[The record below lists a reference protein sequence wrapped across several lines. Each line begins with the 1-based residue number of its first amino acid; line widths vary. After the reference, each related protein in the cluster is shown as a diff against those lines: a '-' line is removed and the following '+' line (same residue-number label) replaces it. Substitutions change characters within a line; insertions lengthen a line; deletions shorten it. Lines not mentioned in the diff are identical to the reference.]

1 MRNNLILGFSLV
13 IILAMGTL
21 YFVATASTMS
31 NISMY
36 FRYHTVTEASPII
49 EELRT
54 YYLRKHSWE
63 GVREVFIT
71 SSELTA
77 EEVSRGITRSKFTL
91 LDDKYRIVYSENT
104 AEVESAST
112 PDMWS
117 NSVPINIP
125 GKTIGYLLPG
135 SLKVAPQEE
144 VTRQVIDVVGK
155 AILSTTLITGVIAFL
170 IATIITYRFVQ
181 PINNMIVVADKI
193 AQGDLSQR
201 VITEQVPEL
210 EQLGNSLN
218 KMASSLQLAER
229 TRRSLTA
236 DIAHEL
242 RTPLAIQKANIEAIE
257 DGLYPLEID
266 SLRPIQEQNELLSR
280 LVNDLRLMALA
291 DSGELRL
298 NMAPTDI
305 HQVCESVVKKFEVIL
320 QEKNLT
326 MVKICQNQIP
336 LVMADHD
343 RLEQI
348 MHNLLQNAVRY
359 GGSDSNI
366 EITSSREGDMI
377 TLSLRDHGPGIP
389 NELLDS
395 LFERFRRGD
404 PSRQFLEGSTGL
416 GLSIARKLAEAH
428 GGSLTAHN
436 HPEGGAVFT
445 LKIPINQSGRE
456 FPIQ

>member
-1 MRNNLILGFSLV
+1 MRNNLILGFTLV

-21 YFVATASTMS
+21 YFVATAATMS
-31 NISMY
+31 HINLF
-36 FRYHTVTEASPII
+36 FRYSSVTEASPIVQ
-49 EELRT
+49 ELQS
-54 YYLRKHSWE
+54 YYLQAHSWE

-91 LDDKYRIVYSENT
+91 LDDKYRIVYSEDT
-104 AEVESAST
+104 ANIGNHST

-117 NSVPINIP
+117 NSVPIVIP

-135 SLKVAPQEE
+135 SQKIASLEE
-144 VTRQVIDVVGK
+144 ITEQVVDVVGK
-155 AILSTTLITGVIAFL
+155 AILSTTLITSVIAFL
-170 IATIITYRFVQ
+170 IATIITYRFVR
-181 PINNMIVVADKI
+181 PINDMIVVADNI

-218 KMASSLQLAER
+218 KMASALQIAEKN
-229 TRRSLTA
+229 RRSLTA

-305 HQVCESVVKKFEVIL
+305 NQVCESVVNKFEVIL
-320 QEKNLT
+320 QENNLT
-326 MVKICQNQIP
+326 MVKICPNQIP

-343 RLEQI
+343 RLGQI

-359 GGSDSNI
+359 GGSDSTI
-366 EITSSREGDMI
+366 EITSSCDGDMI
-377 TLSLRDHGPGIP
+377 MLSMRDHGPGIP
-389 NELLDS
+389 KELLNT

-445 LKIPINQSGRE
+445 LRIPIIPPGNGLNK
-456 FPIQ
+456 